1 MDKHYTLMLISE
13 REKGV
18 KSIRIPSPFIKAGL
32 FLLFLSFVLIGIL
45 SYDYIKLVNEAF
57 KNKHLQIENRE
68 LREQVQLI
76 DRKIN
81 TILDDIERIYV
92 FEKKLRIIT
101 GTDKAD
107 LTRNLEEN
115 KKDSQEPI
123 GGTERNDTDINKKKK
138 YDILESF
145 RRIEN
150 FKDSENYN
158 SLKNLYEQKIATNLG
173 VYSIQSFTKDW
184 SNLYRQ
190 SFEMADR
197 FAEFDYKLGEINSF
211 INQLEISINH
221 LDTQLLDKDSY
232 LKSLPSL
239 LPTKGWIT
247 SYYGP
252 RKSHYSGR
260 IKMHEGIDIG
270 ARVGRKVVSPADGV
284 VTFSGKKPGFGYFV
298 QIDHGYGIETI
309 FAHNSKLDVTK
320 GDQIKRGQTIARVG
334 STGYSTGP
342 HLHYEVRV
350 NGTPVDPLYFIL
362 D

>member
-1 MDKHYTLMLISE
+1 MLISE

-18 KSIRIPSPFIKAGL
+18 KSIRIPAPFFKAGL
-32 FLLFLSFVLIGIL
+32 FLSFLFVILLGIL
-45 SYDYIKLVNEAF
+45 AYDYIKLVNEAF

-68 LREQVQLI
+68 LKEQVQLI

-81 TILDDIERIYV
+81 TVMDDIERIYI

-101 GTDKAD
+101 GTEKAD
-107 LTRNLEEN
+107 LTRSLEEN
-115 KKDSQEPI
+115 TQKATNTDEKTD
-123 GGTERNDTDINKKKK
+123 TENVNKKKF
-138 YDILESF
+138 DILESLK
-145 RRIEN
+145 RIEH
-150 FKDSENYN
+150 FDESENYQN
-158 SLKNLYEQKIATNLG
+158 LKNLYEQKLATNFG
-173 VYSIQSFTKDW
+173 VYSIYSYTKDW
-184 SNLYRQ
+184 SELYRQ
-190 SFEMADR
+190 SFKLAER
-197 FAEFDYKLGEINSF
+197 FAEFDYKLGIINNF
-211 INQLEISINH
+211 INKLEVNIH
-221 LDTQLLDKDSY
+221 QLDTHLLDKDSF

-260 IKMHEGIDIG
+260 LKMHEGIDIG
-270 ARVGRKVVSPADGV
+270 AKIGRQVVSPADGL

-309 FAHNSKLDVTK
+309 YAHNSKLDVSK
-320 GDQIKRGQTIARVG
+320 GEKIQRGQIIARVG
-334 STGYSTGP
+334 NTGYSTGP

-350 NGTPVDPLYFIL
+350 NGTPVDPLYFVL

>member
-1 MDKHYTLMLISE
+1 MLISE

-18 KSIRIPSPFIKAGL
+18 KSIRIPAPFIKAGAFLAFL
-32 FLLFLSFVLIGIL
+32 FVVLLGIL

-68 LREQVQLI
+68 LKEQVQLI

-81 TILDDIERIYV
+81 TVLDDIERIYV

-101 GTDKAD
+101 GTDKTD

-115 KKDSQEPI
+115 KQESEEDV
-123 GGTERNDTDINKKKK
+123 GGTSDSPILKKKK
-138 YDILESF
+138 FDILESF
-145 RRIEN
+145 KQIEN
-150 FKDSENYN
+150 FKESEDYN
-158 SLKNLYEQKIATNLG
+158 ALKNLYEQKIAANLG

-184 SNLYRQ
+184 SSLYRQ
-190 SFEMADR
+190 SFELSER
-197 FAEFDYKLGEINSF
+197 FAEFDFKLSQINTF
-211 INQLEISINH
+211 INQLEVNINQ
-221 LDTQLLDKDSY
+221 LDTHLLDKDSY

-252 RKSHYSGR
+252 RMSHYSGR

-270 ARVGRKVVSPADGV
+270 AKVGRKIVSPADGV
-284 VTFSGKKPGFGYFV
+284 VTYSGKKPGFGYFV
-298 QIDHGYGIETI
+298 QVDHGYGIETI
-309 FAHNSKLDVTK
+309 YAHNSKLDVKK
-320 GDQIKRGQTIARVG
+320 GERIKRGQTIARVG

-350 NGTPVDPLYFIL
+350 NGTPVDPLYFVL